1 MRVYSG
7 SLPGLPMTEVS
18 LASEQEVEERLE
30 TLIARLDEN
39 ENVAG
44 RLRGSLP
51 EDRILSLRVTDL
63 GADYWTSLEGG
74 RLGTLQRG
82 KHDQAHIRITAS
94 SDDLVELIDG
104 NSGLFSAY
112 LAGRVRIE
120 ASFSDLMRLRKLA

>member
-1 MRVYSG
+1 
-7 SLPGLPMTEVS
+7 MTEVS

-63 GADYWTSLEGG
+63 GADYWASLEGG